1 MAENSQHR
9 PAQDS
14 QEYAG
19 AVIPN
24 SAWAV
29 LVSGVQWTRP
39 LPPYPA
45 DTV

>member
-24 SAWAV
+24 SA
-29 LVSGVQWTRP
+29 
-39 LPPYPA
+39 
-45 DTV
+45 